1 MNVLIYFDGLRLGD
15 SMMFMPALK
24 ALRKKLCNSHIT
36 IVCGICPAYEPLLH
50 QVADKIHAP
59 KSPYQSAPTIW
70 QPNNIRDLYKNP
82 YHLVID
88 TRSRLVTNLALR
100 LIPCKRF
107 VSKSLFSSH
116 KKHARIGET
125 LLDLFSK
132 AVGKKLDPVFD
143 WSFDEKTRFILEKH
157 LGKIPD
163 KPLIIIAP
171 GSSTIS
177 RCVPIENLV
186 ATANKI
192 KQAHFIFLLGPC
204 EIQLNRFIRDTL
216 SNGTTLENNDPFL
229 TMALAENATI
239 TMANDS
245 GGGHLLAATSR
256 LHISL
261 FNRSDYQKW
270 LPWSKNQHPL
280 VAKDLQLNHIREMS
294 IDFLHSYINKLL

>member
-50 QVADKIHAP
+50 NVADKIYAP
-59 KSPYQSAPTIW
+59 TSPYKSAPTIW
-70 QPNNIRDLYKNP
+70 QQNNLRELYNKP

-88 TRSRLVTNLALR
+88 TRARLLTNLALR

-107 VSKSLFSSH
+107 VSKSLFRFT
-116 KKHARIGET
+116 KKHARVGEN

-132 AVGKKLDPVFD
+132 AVGVKLVPVFD

-157 LGKIPD
+157 LGNTPD
-163 KPLIIIAP
+163 KPLIVIAP

-177 RCVPIENLV
+177 RCVPIEKLV
-186 ATANKI
+186 ATANRV
-192 KQAHFIFLLGPC
+192 KQAHFIFILGPF
-204 EIQLNRFIRDTL
+204 EIQLNHYIRDTL
-216 SNGTTLENNDPFL
+216 TNGTTLEINDPYL
-229 TMALAENATI
+229 TMALSEKATI
-239 TMANDS
+239 TVANDS

-280 VAKDLQLNHIREMS
+280 VAKDLQLNHIREIS
-294 IDFLHSYINKLL
+294 IDFLHAYINKLL